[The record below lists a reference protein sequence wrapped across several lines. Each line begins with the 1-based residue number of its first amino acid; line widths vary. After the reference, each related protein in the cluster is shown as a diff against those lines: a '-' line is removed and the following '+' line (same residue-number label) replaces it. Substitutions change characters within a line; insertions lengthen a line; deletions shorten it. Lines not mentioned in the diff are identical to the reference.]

1 MGNAT
6 RDNKVER
13 LGMWGCLLGN
23 GFQGPCWP
31 HRQRSPLPRLPP
43 AATNTRQATHTTPTP
58 TTTTH
63 RSACMGLTWAH
74 PSMHRP
80 ANWYRLKEEEVQSC
94 SPEPASCNAHTRMA
108 ASARPDSD
116 CARVCPQEAE
126 RPFPEQEPR
135 SIASALHRRSGA
147 VWQCCGAV
155 QGRQVQ
161 TESACDDGAGRV
173 AYVWG

>member
-1 MGNAT
+1 
-6 RDNKVER
+6 
-13 LGMWGCLLGN
+13 MWGCLLGN

-63 RSACMGLTWAH
+63 RSACMGLTRAH

-80 ANWYRLKEEEVQSC
+80 AIDI
-94 SPEPASCNAHTRMA
+94 ASRKKRFRVAHLQLQA
-108 ASARPDSD
+108 AMHTLAWPHLLDLASD

-161 TESACDDGAGRV
+161 TESA
-173 AYVWG
+173 